1 MIGVLFIRGAQIRQ
15 FTALGITLCTHL
27 LKSFD
32 VGTAREFPRHKS
44 LDMIIVYD
52 DEVNLAEKKDE
63 VFACFE
69 TVRVS

>member
-1 MIGVLFIRGAQIRQ
+1 M
-15 FTALGITLCTHL
+15 THL

-32 VGTAREFPRHKS
+32 VGRVKEFPRHKS
-44 LDMIIVYD
+44 LGMIIVSD
-52 DEVNLAEKKDE
+52 DKVNLAEKKDK